1 MLFAVSNF
9 RNRWGMRP
17 IFFSKCWKFLVDFT
31 ILETNSENI
40 FNFGDNWIWIG
51 CVKHSVLAR
60 EREYLL
66 LGVAMLTNSL
76 KILDTTEN
84 QSCEHNFLQK
94 DKKVWENYCRAD
106 VSSVSDHST
115 CWLSISVET
124 WGFLGIS
131 VTTLFAVYN
140 FRRKSAMRLI
150 FSFKNFKIWCRF
162 EKFREELRKYFRF
175 RQ

>member
-60 EREYLL
+60 ERILVIGSRYVNRQSQDFRYYWKSILRTQFLAERSKSMRKLL
-66 LGVAMLTNSL
+66 PCRCEQCFWPFNMLTVHKCSDMGLFRHFRNHAFCSL
-76 KILDTTEN
+76 
-84 QSCEHNFLQK
+84 
-94 DKKVWENYCRAD
+94 
-106 VSSVSDHST
+106 
-115 CWLSISVET
+115 
-124 WGFLGIS
+124 
-131 VTTLFAVYN
+131 
-140 FRRKSAMRLI
+140 
-150 FSFKNFKIWCRF
+150 
-162 EKFREELRKYFRF
+162 
-175 RQ
+175 